1 MNNCNSL
8 IRPALENAFSGNLY
22 IDQDAED
29 CRITLP
35 LERSDG
41 DFITLWIIKRGEQ
54 YQITD
59 EGETYG
65 LLYLSNINLDQKRR
79 KNRIQTVQERF
90 GLDKVKEEIS
100 VTAQKDELGDRILDV
115 IQAVQAMSYLTYT
128 RRQYTQTDFRADVA
142 TFLSELGYR
151 YDSNPD
157 VSGISEPHRVDFSI
171 LDQNRPTYIE
181 ALHAEDTSSA
191 KAMAQRTAYKWGD
204 INAEIPDAHRISVI
218 DDDSGEFGHDAERIL
233 ENWSDALIPWT
244 QNDRLGPAIVS

>member
-8 IRPALENAFSGNLY
+8 IRPTLENAFSGNLF
-22 IDQDAED
+22 INEDGED
-29 CRITLP
+29 CCITLP

-41 DFITLWIIKRGEQ
+41 DFITLWVIKRGSR

-79 KNRIQTVQERF
+79 NNRIQTIQERF
-90 GLDKVKEEIS
+90 DLDKAKEEVS
-100 VTAQKDELGDRILDV
+100 VIAEKEELGERILDV
-115 IQAVQAMSYLTYT
+115 IQAVQAISYLTYT

-157 VSGISEPHRVDFSI
+157 VKGISEPHRVDFSI
-171 LDQNRPTYIE
+171 LDQDRPTYIE
-181 ALHAEDTSSA
+181 ALHAEDISSA
-191 KAMAQRTAYKWGD
+191 KAMAQRTAYKWND
-204 INAEIPDAHRISVI
+204 INAEIPDSHRISVI

-233 ENWSDALIPWT
+233 QNWSDALIPWT
-244 QNDRLGPAIVS
+244 QNDRLDSAIIA